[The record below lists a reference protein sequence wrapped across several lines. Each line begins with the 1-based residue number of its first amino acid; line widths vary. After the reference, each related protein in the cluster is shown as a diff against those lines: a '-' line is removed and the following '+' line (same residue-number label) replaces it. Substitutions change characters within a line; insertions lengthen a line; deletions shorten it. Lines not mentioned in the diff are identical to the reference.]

1 MTASGQ
7 RRNLGR
13 HRSATSA
20 PSRPRRA
27 TVTPLH
33 PRGGDAPR
41 QRRRTAGAHASP
53 PSTVFGLTV
62 VVLALCAVGLVMVLS
77 ASAADAQNLYGTP
90 WYQFQ
95 RQALWLVVGALA
107 LALAARVD
115 LARVRNVAQP
125 LLWLTGGLLV
135 LVLLPFAGQTVNG
148 ASRWLALGPLTLQP
162 SELAKLA
169 LAIFVADLLARR
181 AQRIDDLRLTLVP
194 VLAVLVLIGGLVLF
208 QPNLGTTVI
217 LVVMVLGML
226 WVAGLPAA
234 PLLAVAGVAA
244 GGAAVLAVLAPYRLA
259 RLTAFM
265 DPWADR
271 FNTGY
276 QTLQSQ
282 AALAN
287 GGVTGLG
294 LGQGRAKFGFLP
306 EGHTDFIFST
316 IGEEFGLIGSLAL
329 VGLFVAL
336 AYFGTRVALA
346 STDPFRMVLAAGI
359 TIWITVQALVNL
371 GAVVGVLPITG
382 VPLPLVSAGGSSLV
396 VTMAA
401 CGILL
406 NIARTARR

>member
-1 MTASGQ
+1 MTSAGS
-7 RRNLGR
+7 RRNVGR
-13 HRSATSA
+13 HRSATNA

-33 PRGGDAPR
+33 PRSTDAPR
-41 QRRRTAGAHASP
+41 QRRRTAAAHASA
-53 PSTVFGLTV
+53 PSTVLGLTV
-62 VVLALCAVGLVMVLS
+62 VVVALCAVGLVMVLS

-115 LARVRNVAQP
+115 LARVRVVAKP

-169 LAIFVADLLARR
+169 LAIFVADLLGRR

-194 VLAVLVLIGGLVLF
+194 VLTVLVVIGGLVLF

-234 PLLAVAGVAA
+234 PLLAVAGAA
-244 GGAAVLAVLAPYRLA
+244 ASGAVLLAVAAPYRLA

-287 GGVTGLG
+287 GGATGLG

-316 IGEEFGLIGSLAL
+316 IGEEFGLLGSLVL
-329 VGLFVAL
+329 VSLFVAL
-336 AYFGTRVALA
+336 AYFGTRVALGA
-346 STDPFRMVLAAGI
+346 RDPFRMVLAAGI

-406 NIARTARR
+406 NIARTAQR

>member
-1 MTASGQ
+1 MLVLS
-7 RRNLGR
+7 
-13 HRSATSA
+13 
-20 PSRPRRA
+20 
-27 TVTPLH
+27 
-33 PRGGDAPR
+33 
-41 QRRRTAGAHASP
+41 
-53 PSTVFGLTV
+53 V
-62 VVLALCAVGLVMVLS
+62 VVGGLCATGLVMVLS

-95 RQALWLVVGALA
+95 RQALWLLFGGLA
-107 LALAARVD
+107 LALAVRMD
-115 LARVRNVAQP
+115 LARVRTIIRP
-125 LLWLTGGLLV
+125 LLGLTLGLLV
-135 LVLLPFAGQTVNG
+135 IVLLPFAGQSVNG

-169 LAIFVADLLARR
+169 LALYTADFLAKRWQTIHDVR
-181 AQRIDDLRLTLVP
+181 NTVVP
-194 VLAVLVLIGGLVLF
+194 VLGVLGMTAVLVLF

-217 LVVMVLGML
+217 VVVMVLGML
-226 WVAGLPAA
+226 WVSGAPALPLAGVAGAA
-234 PLLAVAGVAA
+234 AVGAGLLAVA
-244 GGAAVLAVLAPYRLA
+244 APYRLA
-259 RLTAFM
+259 RLTAFL
-265 DPWADR
+265 DPWADP

-287 GGVTGLG
+287 GGATGLG

-316 IGEEFGLIGSLAL
+316 IGEEFGLWGAL
-329 VGLFVAL
+329 IVVGLFVAF
-336 AYFGTRVALA
+336 AFMGTRVALA
-346 STDPFRMVLAAGI
+346 AGDPFRMVLAAGI
-359 TIWITVQALVNL
+359 TIWIVVQALVNL

-406 NIARTARR
+406 NIARTTRR

>member
-1 MTASGQ
+1 MSSTGS
-7 RRNLGR
+7 RRNQGR
-13 HRSATSA
+13 HRTSPNG
-20 PSRPRRA
+20 PSRPRGA
-27 TVTPLH
+27 TVTQLH
-33 PRGGDAPR
+33 PGRTEATSHRRPARRAHTAPV
-41 QRRRTAGAHASP
+41 P
-53 PSTVFGLTV
+53 TVFGLTV
-62 VVLALCAVGLVMVLS
+62 VVVALCAVGLVMVLS
-77 ASAADAQNLYGTP
+77 ASAADAQNLYGSP

-95 RQALWLVVGALA
+95 RQALWLVIGALA
-107 LALAARVD
+107 LALAARTD
-115 LARVRNVAQP
+115 LARVRALARP
-125 LLWLTGGLLV
+125 LLWLTLGLLC

-148 ASRWLALGPLTLQP
+148 ASRWLALGPFTLQP

-169 LAIFVADLLARR
+169 LALYVADLLARR
-181 AQRIDDLRLTLVP
+181 SSRMDDVRLTVVP
-194 VLAVLVLIGGLVLF
+194 VLAVLAFTAALVLV
-208 QPNLGTTVI
+208 QPNLGTTVL

-226 WVAGLPAA
+226 WVAGAPALP
-234 PLLAVAGVAA
+234 LVGVAGFVAA
-244 GGAAVLAVLAPYRLA
+244 GAAVLAVAAPYRLA

-287 GGVTGLG
+287 GGATGLG

-316 IGEEFGLIGSLAL
+316 IGEEFGLAGAL
-329 VGLFVAL
+329 VLVALFVAF
-336 AYFGTRVALA
+336 AYLGTRVALG
-346 STDPFRMVLAAGI
+346 SSDPFRMVLAAGI
-359 TIWITVQALVNL
+359 TIWVTLQALVNL

-406 NIARTARR
+406 NIARTSRR